1 MDDPTDDDN
10 VEEKD
15 GFTFCVSKDLLATI
29 GGVNI
34 DLSYMGFVVE
44 PQIPLTAQGESSSCG
59 SCGSGGSCSI

>member
-1 MDDPTDDDN
+1 MAYVT
-10 VEEKD
+10 V
-15 GFTFCVSKDLLATI
+15 I